1 MLSRDSETIL
11 PIDTVD
17 NNNSWSRSKDDTIDD
32 DDDDVDDE
40 IDGDG
45 FSDRDDD
52 REEKNVHFNSFQISR
67 LFYGLVKKWA
77 KTKEQKK
84 KLQPNDRFGVSS
96 GLPDVSHLIL
106 TRSLVSKEPFLVL
119 VLPVI

>member
-1 MLSRDSETIL
+1 MSDSI
-11 PIDTVD
+11 V
-17 NNNSWSRSKDDTIDD
+17 DD
-32 DDDDVDDE
+32 DDDE

-77 KTKEQKK
+77 KTKEQKR
-84 KLQPNDRFGVSS
+84 NC
-96 GLPDVSHLIL
+96 
-106 TRSLVSKEPFLVL
+106 SLMIVSKSARACQMSS
-119 VLPVI
+119 I